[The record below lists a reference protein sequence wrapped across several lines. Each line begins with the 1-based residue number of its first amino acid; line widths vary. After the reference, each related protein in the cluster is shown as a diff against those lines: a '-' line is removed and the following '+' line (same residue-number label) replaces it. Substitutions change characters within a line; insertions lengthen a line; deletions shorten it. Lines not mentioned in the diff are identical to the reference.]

1 MASPETRT
9 PDRRQRKSRAA
20 LQQALLTLIA
30 SKPYDAITI
39 DDVTATADVARATF
53 YAHYR
58 DKATLLEEANRELIQ
73 ELTDRVDVV
82 GARGA
87 VYTAA
92 AVLAVFE
99 HAREHSDLYRLV
111 ISGAGGA
118 AVRSELVR
126 SFEASAGDVLSRMA
140 AGSER
145 VPRQPLDIVVRS
157 FVGGLLLTVESWLA
171 EARPASAQ
179 DIAVQFLNAQAHGV
193 EWSLGFALGE
203 MRLDTMDLAGS
214 AARQ

>member
-1 MASPETRT
+1 MPAPEART

-30 SKPYDAITI
+30 TKPYDAITI
-39 DDVTATADVARATF
+39 EDVTATADVARATF
-53 YAHYR
+53 YAHYK

-73 ELTDRVDVV
+73 ELTERVDVV
-82 GARGA
+82 GARGP

-111 ISGAGGA
+111 VSGAGGA

-126 SFEASAGDVLSRMA
+126 SFEAVTEEILSRMA
-140 AGSER
+140 GAAR
-145 VPRQPLDIVVRS
+145 APREPMDVVVRG
-157 FVGGLLLTVESWLA
+157 FVGGLLLTVEGWLG
-171 EARPASAQ
+171 ETRPAPAQ
-179 DIAVQFLNAQAHGV
+179 DIAVQFLNAQVQGL
-193 EWSLGFALGE
+193 EWSLGFAPGE
-203 MRLDTMDLAGS
+203 TRLDTTDLAGS
-214 AARQ
+214 AAQQ